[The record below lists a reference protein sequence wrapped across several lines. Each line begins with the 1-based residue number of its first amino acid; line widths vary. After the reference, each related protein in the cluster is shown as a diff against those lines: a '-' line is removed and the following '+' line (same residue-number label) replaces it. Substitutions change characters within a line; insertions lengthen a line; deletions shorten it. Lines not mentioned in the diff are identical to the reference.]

1 MGKRFK
7 KINYMID
14 IDSFVNHGGM
24 KDKKE
29 IHNRN
34 FLKFRI
40 GISCFKAL

>member
-1 MGKRFK
+1 MVKRFE

-34 FLKFRI
+34 FLRLRI
-40 GISCFKAL
+40 DISCFKTL